1 MLKLGSKAPSFRLPS
16 SDGGVASL
24 AELLGK
30 VVVIYFY
37 PRDNTPG
44 CTIEAQDFR
53 DHHAALRAAGA
64 AVLGVSRDSIASH
77 CKFRDKYNLTFPLL
91 SDPSGEMMTAYGAW
105 GEKVMYGKKVT
116 GVIRSTVIVDS
127 NGKVA
132 RHWPKVNVKGH
143 AAAVLEA
150 VRELGASTVEIE
162 PAAAKPSAK
171 KAPAKKTK
179 APAKKI
185 PAKKAP
191 APAKK
196 IPAKKAPAPAKK
208 APAPAKKIPAK
219 KAQAQKAVKKPSKR

>member
-1 MLKLGSKAPSFRLPS
+1 M
-16 SDGGVASL
+16 SL
-24 AELLGK
+24 AELVGK

-64 AVLGVSRDSIASH
+64 VVLGVSRDSIASH
-77 CKFRDKYNLTFPLL
+77 CKFRDKYKLSFPLL
-91 SDPSGEMMTAYGAW
+91 SDADGKMMTAYGAW

-116 GVIRSTVIVDS
+116 GVIRSTVVIDAA
-127 NGKVA
+127 GKVM

-150 VRELGASTVEIE
+150 VRGLGAS
-162 PAAAKPSAK
+162 PAPSAAKAPVKKAAK
-171 KAPAKKTK
+171 KA
-179 APAKKI
+179 APT

-191 APAKK
+191 LKKAAKKAAAPTPAKK
-196 IPAKKAPAPAKK
+196 LGAKKAVTPKPAAKK
-208 APAPAKKIPAK
+208 PTAKPAARA
-219 KAQAQKAVKKPSKR
+219 ARKR